1 MRQYL
6 LTVRAFSPSLRR
18 FLLSS
23 SLMTTVAF
31 GLSAVLQNL
40 YFLRLGFDARFI
52 GLVLGA
58 GQLAWAVA
66 ALPAGMVS
74 SRIGLRNGYMLG
86 PALFA
91 VGTALMLL
99 VETQPE
105 AIWPAWLIGSQI
117 VVMVGT
123 AFITVN
129 VAPYLMSVTGERERR
144 HAFAV
149 FQALIPA
156 TAFLGSVMAGLLP
169 GFFAARVGASLEAP
183 DPYRWALWF
192 GPLLAV
198 GSILPLLGADR
209 AMVVSEGEGEH
220 SSTRAPLRLLLI
232 FGVIVF
238 LQAAGEGAVRG
249 FFNVYLD
256 AGLAIPLA
264 EIGAVMG
271 IAQLLPIMAALS
283 LPYFLGKWGTGY
295 TLVGALLGIGAFL
308 LPLAAISQLWVA
320 ALAYMGII
328 AMTTFTGAT
337 RDLFGQELVIPRWRT
352 TIQSVIIIGL
362 ALGWAAIGVL
372 GGWLIDAVGFG
383 ALYLTGAF
391 CVFLSAA
398 LLIGFIRSRRTS
410 ADLQADL
417 AAPAAE

>member
-6 LTVRAFSPSLRR
+6 LTVRSFSPSLRR

-105 AIWPAWLIGSQI
+105 AIWPAWLIGSQ
-117 VVMVGT
+117 VVLMVGT

-169 GFFAARVGASLEAP
+169 GFFAERAGASLEAP
-183 DPYRWALWF
+183 EPYRLALWF
-192 GPLLAV
+192 GPLLALL
-198 GSILPLLGADR
+198 SILPLLGADR
-209 AMVVSEGEGEH
+209 ARVVIEGAGEH
-220 SSTRAPLRLLLI
+220 SSMRAPLRLLLI

-264 EIGAVMG
+264 EIGG
-271 IAQLLPIMAALS
+271 HGDRTIAAYCSGPLA
-283 LPYFLGKWGTGY
+283 PY
-295 TLVGALLGIGAFL
+295 LVNGAPAIRWLAPLLGIGA
-308 LPLAAISQLWVA
+308 SCC
-320 ALAYMGII
+320 
-328 AMTTFTGAT
+328 
-337 RDLFGQELVIPRWRT
+337 RWQPSPNCGLRRLHT
-352 TIQSVIIIGL
+352 WQS
-362 ALGWAAIGVL
+362 
-372 GGWLIDAVGFG
+372 
-383 ALYLTGAF
+383 
-391 CVFLSAA
+391 S
-398 LLIGFIRSRRTS
+398 
-410 ADLQADL
+410 
-417 AAPAAE
+417 P